1 MLQSGLTPLH
11 LTAQEDMVNAAEVLA
26 KHDANLDQQTK
37 VQTNTHI
44 CMCTQIINKTFYSFL
59 EVETPLKIKNMFN
72 YVVNP

>member
-37 VQTNTHI
+37 VQTNTHTY
-44 CMCTQIINKTFYSFL
+44 MCKQIMNKALYSFL
-59 EVETPLKIKNMFN
+59 KIKHIFN